1 MKLLNHLLTILSIIS
16 FVILVKSTITFVEE
30 VQNPGVYDLKCYD
43 DDTIVAHM
51 YFINNENNSDPNFDC
66 IEKNLSLRTI
76 YPNGSVNSVDIPMDK
91 SYIPPVNFCLNK
103 PNDLHY

>member
-16 FVILVKSTITFVEE
+16 FAILVKSTITFVEE

-51 YFINNENNSDPNFDC
+51 YFINNENNINTSNFNYDPEALVNAF
-66 IEKNLSLRTI
+66 IEQEN
-76 YPNGSVNSVDIPMDK
+76 NNV
-91 SYIPPVNFCLNK
+91 
-103 PNDLHY
+103 